1 MAVQSLKT
9 IHAKLVASAFE
20 LEKYTI
26 YVFENLDADG
36 EFKYITVTRLPN
48 WEQPQLKVGDIG
60 YLEYQEVR
68 AGIDKWY
75 NRDLGKFL
83 DYGFSEIYFIKFV
96 FENKSDN
103 IIIDQN

>member
-1 MAVQSLKT
+1 MKT
-9 IHAKLVASAFE
+9 IHAKLVASAYE

-60 YLEYQEVR
+60 YLEYKEVR

-103 IIIDQN
+103 IIID